1 MLQAVRYLLGSP
13 GANGFG
19 SKSTA
24 EDVTLDLGA
33 VTAIVT
39 GATSGI
45 GAETA
50 RVLAKRGARVVIP
63 ARSVKAAED
72 MRERIRADCPDAD
85 VLVMLLDLSSL
96 ASVRAFAQQFHDLR
110 LPLHLLVYALRCL
123 MVLPSY
129 SNICHV

>member
-96 ASVRAFAQQFHDLR
+96 ASVRAFAQQFHDLG